1 MIQEG
6 QHPLLLVNAMWASL
20 AIGIAAA
27 EYLGIGAVPMAAGGV
42 IVGIAALILVIRRS
56 RLAVVFAALMFF
68 FMGASRFMM
77 VDTLPQTDISRL
89 HGETVRVSG
98 TVQEAPHIS
107 RGRDGSRSMRLL
119 VEVRHIVRGRDKVP
133 VSGKL

>member
-1 MIQEG
+1 
-6 QHPLLLVNAMWASL
+6 MWASL

-77 VDTLPQTDISRL
+77 VDTLPQTDI
-89 HGETVRVSG
+89 T
-98 TVQEAPHIS
+98 
-107 RGRDGSRSMRLL
+107 
-119 VEVRHIVRGRDKVP
+119 
-133 VSGKL
+133 